1 MNVKTIILKFLVVCV
16 VSVTIFGCASS
27 NYSKSNTPVTVQ
39 EEWTRKGAFDWGGTR
54 IFRIANIEFGY
65 LRRESNHTFTVDPGE
80 TTIRVWYYAN
90 RGGGFDGMFHQ
101 TDLVDLKVA
110 LRPNGRYQVQGDY
123 GESQVSFRVV
133 DLATG
138 EKVAVSE
145 AVPIILRPSPAPGSS
160 ATIIPI
166 FIPK

>member
-1 MNVKTIILKFLVVCV
+1 MKTTILKFLVLCIVSITIAGCV
-16 VSVTIFGCASS
+16 TS
-27 NYSKSNTPVTVQ
+27 NFSKSSSPATVQ
-39 EEWTRKGAFDWGGTR
+39 EEWTRKTGLDWGGSR

-65 LRRESNHTFTVDPGE
+65 LRRENNHTYIVDPGE

-90 RGGGFDGMFHQ
+90 RGGMDGMFHQ

-123 GESQVSFRVV
+123 GESLVSFRVV

-138 EKVAVSE
+138 EKIAVSE
-145 AVPIILRPSPAPGSS
+145 PAPVILRPSPAQGPPG
-160 ATIIPI
+160 TFIPI
-166 FIPK
+166 FVPRL

>member
-1 MNVKTIILKFLVVCV
+1 M
-16 VSVTIFGCASS
+16 
-27 NYSKSNTPVTVQ
+27 Q
-39 EEWTRKGAFDWGGTR
+39 EEFTRKTGLDWGGTR

-65 LRRESNHTFTVDPGE
+65 LRRENDHTFIVDPGE
-80 TTIRVWYYAN
+80 ATLRVWYYSN
-90 RGGGFDGMFHQ
+90 RGRLDGMFHQ

-145 AVPIILRPSPAPGSS
+145 AMPVILRPSPAQGS
-160 ATIIPI
+160 ATTVIPV